1 VRENLCSAPKNAHQ
15 SIFAARSYSSS
26 PANVGLQNCTHAM
39 LQDFEVHLC
48 PLHITTD
55 HGTRPGSL
63 TLNQSKTPELFTARD
78 WLNTNKSGPGLRRGR
93 CRASLWHAVT
103 ICLLFP
109 ARACRNG
116 RLHIAFLQC
125 CRRSRGAWACRDYG
139 WGNPEHWAREC
150 RRRMI
155 DLGCKSDNVRRCG
168 GLLVERRDILLW
180 PSVCA
185 ASWEFET
192 WLMGLR

>member
-1 VRENLCSAPKNAHQ
+1 VPLKTRINQSSLHVHTALHRQTSACKIAHMPCSKTSR
-15 SIFAARSYSSS
+15 SIFAPCTAR
-26 PANVGLQNCTHAM
+26 PHAN
-39 LQDFEVHLC
+39 
-48 PLHITTD
+48 PTD

-78 WLNTNKSGPGLRRGR
+78 WLNTNKSDPGLRRGR